1 MMEPRIVRAF
11 SVFAVLFGII
21 AMIMGMSPIAEAR
34 AEEVY
39 TVHDIAVDFSAK
51 SAADARAIALAKG
64 QRTAFERLL
73 RRLVLS
79 EDLVLLPNLKD
90 GKISQFTNG
99 YIINEERLSS
109 TRYRA
114 LLIFYFNKNRVREL
128 LRQHRIRF
136 AETISKD
143 VLVVPVYDD
152 GAGDV
157 LWEEPGDWRTA
168 WLSRTA
174 IEGLVPI
181 ILPLGDV
188 MDMGALSVA
197 EALAPVREPLL
208 TLAERYGSK
217 EVVVAAASLQLP
229 AEGSKESAP
238 RDLKVK
244 LTVANGTSQ
253 KAENRGEQSSP
264 ARNLPTS
271 HREHGSVEGAVL
283 QLTVHRVGEVGEK
296 TVKELLRGLPSESKA
311 DLLGRAAGW
320 VVAQVERSWKQSNML
335 RFEEENKLRIIV
347 PLTGLTDWIEMR
359 RRLSELAVVV
369 TIDLVALSRD
379 RAQIL
384 LYYLGETEQLILG
397 LEQSDL
403 ALVFQKRGWVL
414 QNENTGATQQQGR
427 KNF

>member
-1 MMEPRIVRAF
+1 MEPRIVRAF

-39 TVHDIAVDFSAK
+39 TVHDIAVDSSAK

-64 QRTAFERLL
+64 QRKAFERLL
-73 RRLVLS
+73 RRLVFS

-99 YIINEERLSS
+99 YIINEARLSS

-197 EALAPVREPLL
+197 EGTRATAVFSRALWL
-208 TLAERYGSK
+208 
-217 EVVVAAASLQLP
+217 
-229 AEGSKESAP
+229 
-238 RDLKVK
+238 
-244 LTVANGTSQ
+244 
-253 KAENRGEQSSP
+253 
-264 ARNLPTS
+264 
-271 HREHGSVEGAVL
+271 
-283 QLTVHRVGEVGEK
+283 
-296 TVKELLRGLPSESKA
+296 
-311 DLLGRAAGW
+311 
-320 VVAQVERSWKQSNML
+320 
-335 RFEEENKLRIIV
+335 
-347 PLTGLTDWIEMR
+347 
-359 RRLSELAVVV
+359 
-369 TIDLVALSRD
+369 
-379 RAQIL
+379 
-384 LYYLGETEQLILG
+384 
-397 LEQSDL
+397 
-403 ALVFQKRGWVL
+403 
-414 QNENTGATQQQGR
+414 
-427 KNF
+427 